1 MHFEL
6 SISTVT
12 PQITLLINALFH
24 AMKQRSQRPKKRV
37 PSLLAKD
44 VALVVVVVDG
54 AVVMVVVDVG
64 VTEIIIGVSGVLPKM
79 RLPLLVQIHLWVM
92 ESRRRTE
99 SG

>member
-1 MHFEL
+1 MHLEL
-6 SISTVT
+6 SVSIVT

-24 AMKQRSQRPKKRV
+24 RRKQRSQRPKKHV

-44 VALVVVVVDG
+44 AALVVVVVDG

-64 VTEIIIGVSGVLPKM
+64 VTKIILGVSGVPPKV
-79 RLPLLVQIHLWVM
+79 RLPLPVQLHLWVM
-92 ESRRRTE
+92 ESKIRTE